1 MTYMKK
7 RILIALLGAFV
18 LLIVGCKTTKS
29 IEINILATTDLH
41 GYLPYELTSYI
52 KNEKFKDKNTLLV
65 DAGDF
70 LSVGKSGPS
79 MSKYFDTKNSYDEY
93 DTKYL
98 ETPIVKEMKEIG
110 YDAIVLGNHEFI
122 ENNKAQLDHMV
133 SDFKKYDIDL
143 LSANTYEKSG
153 ENYISPYVI
162 KNISTSRGNF
172 KLGILGLTI
181 QEVGQTYETVKNE
194 NIKPTSEGL
203 KDFQGYNGSLY
214 MGDLVKDAKKWVNV
228 MKKENVDIIVAVAHS
243 GEKGNS
249 DKYPGNRVQELAKE
263 VNGIDVIVAG
273 HTHKQ
278 IYQHDYK
285 NKLREKVIVT
295 QPGKYGECISKINF
309 KIKKNNNKWNVVSK
323 SSELIKFN
331 KSKEDKNFDDLV
343 DKFLEFALEPQSN
356 DSTGEINLKDI
367 TPFDWDKAYVFE
379 PHSSPKKIYDTIG
392 YKWNDIKKTDSE
404 DMIQM
409 IFMKNKKVVCHLYG
423 YEKQLFIDFKFN
435 KSYYKDNVL
444 TIYPNKND
452 RFRFDVDKKW
462 INTSLKYIE

>member
-70 LSVGKSGPS
+70 LSVGKSGSP

-153 ENYISPYVI
+153 ENYISPYV
-162 KNISTSRGNF
+162 
-172 KLGILGLTI
+172 
-181 QEVGQTYETVKNE
+181 
-194 NIKPTSEGL
+194 
-203 KDFQGYNGSLY
+203 
-214 MGDLVKDAKKWVNV
+214 
-228 MKKENVDIIVAVAHS
+228 
-243 GEKGNS
+243 
-249 DKYPGNRVQELAKE
+249 
-263 VNGIDVIVAG
+263 
-273 HTHKQ
+273 
-278 IYQHDYK
+278 YQ
-285 NKLREKVIVT
+285 
-295 QPGKYGECISKINF
+295 SF
-309 KIKKNNNKWNVVSK
+309 
-323 SSELIKFN
+323 
-331 KSKEDKNFDDLV
+331 
-343 DKFLEFALEPQSN
+343 
-356 DSTGEINLKDI
+356 
-367 TPFDWDKAYVFE
+367 
-379 PHSSPKKIYDTIG
+379 
-392 YKWNDIKKTDSE
+392 
-404 DMIQM
+404 
-409 IFMKNKKVVCHLYG
+409 
-423 YEKQLFIDFKFN
+423 
-435 KSYYKDNVL
+435 
-444 TIYPNKND
+444 
-452 RFRFDVDKKW
+452 
-462 INTSLKYIE
+462 